1 MGDCGGD
8 LVGGVF
14 LFGDAERERDLERRD
29 EDLCFVRDLDPD
41 RDLDR
46 ERERE
51 RLLLLLLL
59 SLLRLL
65 LRLRRRRL
73 LKRDRKII
81 RQKTSRK
88 W

>member
-8 LVGGVF
+8 LVGGFF

-29 EDLCFVRDLDPD
+29 DDLCFVRDLDPD

-51 RLLLLLLL
+51 RLLENTVQGQSDSVFSNMLG
-59 SLLRLL
+59 
-65 LRLRRRRL
+65 
-73 LKRDRKII
+73 
-81 RQKTSRK
+81 TVTT
-88 W
+88 